1 LSSDLA
7 GRPSEFPTASG
18 ILYEEQVSSPR
29 TEALFVLLTLVPLA
43 AFILDFVY
51 SGLTG
56 WSAVLLFACALFLFY
71 SLNYRVLRVRMTA
84 ETLTLKFGVFRWT
97 VPLENIAA
105 WSRDRTSLWRIGGA
119 GIHFTWLGGR
129 YRAMFNFLEHPRL
142 VLSLK
147 VRRGP
152 VGDIAFSTRR
162 PELVEELLRRNIETG
177 RRSKP
182 PDELTEP
189 S

>member
-1 LSSDLA
+1 
-7 GRPSEFPTASG
+7 
-18 ILYEEQVSSPR
+18 V
-29 TEALFVLLTLVPLA
+29 VLTLIPLA
-43 AFILDFVY
+43 ASILVFGS

-56 WSAVLLFACALFLFY
+56 WSAVLLFASALFLFY
-71 SLNYRVLRVRMTA
+71 SLNYHVLVIRMTA
-84 ETLTLKFGVFRWT
+84 ESLTLRFGVFRWT
-97 VPLENIAA
+97 VPLENIAS

-142 VLSLK
+142 VVSLK

-152 VGDIAFSTRR
+152 VRDIAFSTRR
-162 PELVEELLRRNIETG
+162 PELVEELLRGNIEAG
-177 RRSKP
+177 DGSEP
-182 PDELTEP
+182 PDGSTEP